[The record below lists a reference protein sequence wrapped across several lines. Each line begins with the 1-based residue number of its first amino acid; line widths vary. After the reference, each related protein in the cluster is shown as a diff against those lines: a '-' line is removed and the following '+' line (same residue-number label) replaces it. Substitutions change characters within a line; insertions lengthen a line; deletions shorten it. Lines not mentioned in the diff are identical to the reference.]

1 MYVHARTHT
10 NTQTHR
16 THTHNIYTQAVA
28 AAVVTCQLV
37 AMLERLSNLEVEAVK
52 TIAEFEALTKRPT
65 LYSLV
70 YV

>member
-10 NTQTHR
+10 NTHTHR

-28 AAVVTCQLV
+28 AAVVTCHLV